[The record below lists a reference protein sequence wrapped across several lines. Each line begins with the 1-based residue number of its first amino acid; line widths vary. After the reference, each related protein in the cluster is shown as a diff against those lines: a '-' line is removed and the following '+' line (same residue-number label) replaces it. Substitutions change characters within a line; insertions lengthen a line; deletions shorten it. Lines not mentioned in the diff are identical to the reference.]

1 LFRHTILRNLYG
13 MATLEEKIKAELLLR
28 SMVTNEGLPDPDHI
42 EYGHTCIRAI
52 WTESKLAVVIDIDD
66 LSPDIE
72 TLEDLGVDP
81 TALGCDADAGADGWD
96 EAA

>member
-1 LFRHTILRNLYG
+1 MFRHRILRNLWG

-28 SMVTNEGLPDPDHI
+28 SMVTNEGLPEPDHI

-52 WTESKLAVVIDIDD
+52 WTESKVALVIDIDD
-66 LSPDIE
+66 IPPEAE
-72 TLEDLGVDP
+72 TLEELGLDP
-81 TALGCDADAGADGWD
+81 TDLASSDPDADDWD